1 MPSAHMEGEK
11 AKAMRGKEKGQAEAL
26 NVIALK
32 VKTSQEP
39 VVGTDPLLKA
49 VRV

>member
-1 MPSAHMEGEK
+1 MEGEK

-26 NVIALK
+26 NIVALE
-32 VKTSQEP
+32 VKTSQQP

-49 VRV
+49 VWV